1 MGDAEGK
8 EQDNIVHGKTSTK
21 KNPKQVELTSYSAP
35 KKARKRKKHIQSG
48 PKCQLKELTTE
59 LKDCQVSDLL
69 LVFWKIE
76 QLQQGLVKE
85 CLLCTQK
92 EL

>member
-1 MGDAEGK
+1 MGDAEGQ

-21 KNPKQVELTSYSAP
+21 KTQNKLNSAL